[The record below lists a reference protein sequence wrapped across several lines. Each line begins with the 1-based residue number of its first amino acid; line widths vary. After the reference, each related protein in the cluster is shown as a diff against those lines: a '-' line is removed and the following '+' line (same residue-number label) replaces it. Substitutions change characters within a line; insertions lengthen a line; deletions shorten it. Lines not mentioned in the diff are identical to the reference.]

1 MPDFEE
7 GAIYVMGL
15 TTYLVPG
22 RNVCEDI
29 ANRYLRLRRIVS
41 VGRAGT
47 EPENHQY
54 KLYRETV
61 RDLMLAGF

>member
-1 MPDFEE
+1 MPDFED

-22 RNVCEDI
+22 RNVCEAI
-29 ANRYLRLRRIVS
+29 ANRHTLSNADDKYS
-41 VGRAGT
+41 F
-47 EPENHQY
+47 E
-54 KLYRETV
+54 LYRHLSETV

>member
-1 MPDFEE
+1 MPDFED
-7 GAIYVMGL
+7 GAIYVKGL
-15 TTYLVPG
+15 TAYLVPG

-29 ANRYLRLRRIVS
+29 ANRHLYLRTRNLLKS
-41 VGRAGT
+41 F